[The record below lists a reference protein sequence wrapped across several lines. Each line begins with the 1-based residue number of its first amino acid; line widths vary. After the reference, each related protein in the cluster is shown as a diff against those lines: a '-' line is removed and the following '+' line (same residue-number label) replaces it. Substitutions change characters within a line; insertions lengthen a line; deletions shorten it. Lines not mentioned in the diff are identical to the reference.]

1 MQTDWHLKHLF
12 VFQRKTRRWRATARS
27 LTGGSRWSNALRAAS
42 GCTSPV
48 PRWRGPPS
56 QTSGTAPSA
65 RRKVQ
70 KEEQKLG
77 REQRRG
83 KIRHTAS
90 SARRPQVS
98 RRSHNKEDKL
108 PIIDSGSVL
117 LRVVC
122 LPQYKAPVSRALSI
136 SIFHIHNLF
145 TDLVESQKLSPEL
158 RRLLLSKYFWHTN
171 HLKVVPSHS
180 LLSVYQIINVSRLTS
195 GKSRLKMRLV
205 NIIVQ
210 IQTYMNSNV
219 IRFWYLGRI
228 GTVDSY
234 WALMTMLLCSQTVF
248 KTRQQQTFISWR
260 PPWKSS
266 TPPRSQLPLKAK
278 RPTVELIKVS
288 VCQSCHASAL
298 PG

>member
-1 MQTDWHLKHLF
+1 M
-12 VFQRKTRRWRATARS
+12 WRATAKSRTEAS
-27 LTGGSRWSNALRAAS
+27 LWSSARPAAS
-42 GCTSPV
+42 GSTSPA
-48 PRWRGPPS
+48 PRSSAPPS

-83 KIRHTAS
+83 KIRPTAS

-136 SIFHIHNLF
+136 SLFHIHNLF

-171 HLKVVPSHS
+171 HPKVVPSHS
-180 LLSVYQIINVSRLTS
+180 LY
-195 GKSRLKMRLV
+195 
-205 NIIVQ
+205 
-210 IQTYMNSNV
+210 
-219 IRFWYLGRI
+219 
-228 GTVDSY
+228 
-234 WALMTMLLCSQTVF
+234 
-248 KTRQQQTFISWR
+248 
-260 PPWKSS
+260 
-266 TPPRSQLPLKAK
+266 
-278 RPTVELIKVS
+278 
-288 VCQSCHASAL
+288 
-298 PG
+298 